1 VDTEELEA
9 RVGMESRWRI
19 ADKHHDAAVDELTKS
34 SFVVDQCLNTT
45 NGHTLGSR
53 ATVALVHLICSL
65 EAGAEMEESA
75 NVFLEQRSVRRRYG
89 AWWGLEMHSRF

>member
-9 RVGMESRWRI
+9 KVGMESRWRI

-45 NGHTLGSR
+45 NGRTLGSR

-75 NVFLEQRSVRRRYG
+75 NVFWNSDPCEG
-89 AWWGLEMHSRF
+89 AMELGGA